1 MEQLRAFIDTC
12 PLLDHHC
19 HCLMELEPPVTVT
32 SLSDALLGTL
42 TEAHGKAREH
52 AVHSIAVKR
61 SIRELAAALSADA
74 MSLEAVA
81 AARLRLGDAAAN
93 QKLFGAAR
101 ISALLID
108 DGLRGGVANSAD
120 WNWGAGSGGGEG
132 EGGRGEGGAGE
143 GGGSM
148 DEQQQGGTSS
158 GGGTKNRRGGRKT
171 GEGDE
176 KQERGDE
183 QQGGEQGEGGRWRWR
198 GVAWHEGLAPVVR
211 RVLRLE
217 TLAEDI
223 LVGPAPGGTWTLGSF
238 SKRFHDAIDP
248 PPPGVVAFKTIAAY
262 RCGLSIDP
270 LVTPAEVELGIQAAL
285 ASVARTSPPSLRLS
299 DPRVISFCI
308 ASALAV
314 AAKHQMPLQIHCG
327 FGDRDLDLAA
337 ANPLCL
343 RPLLEF
349 NEGLVE
355 EEQRGE
361 AQLGQADREVCSPGS
376 YAALSFS
383 CTPATRSR
391 GKLPTSLL
399 CTPRCILTVVWSSA
413 SFLSWARR
421 QPS

>member
-1 MEQLRAFIDTC
+1 
-12 PLLDHHC
+12 
-19 HCLMELEPPVTVT
+19 
-32 SLSDALLGTL
+32 L
-42 TEAHGKAREH
+42 TF
-52 AVHSIAVKR
+52 VDS
-61 SIRELAAALSADA
+61 
-74 MSLEAVA
+74 
-81 AARLRLGDAAAN
+81 
-93 QKLFGAAR
+93 
-101 ISALLID
+101 
-108 DGLRGGVANSAD
+108 
-120 WNWGAGSGGGEG
+120 
-132 EGGRGEGGAGE
+132 
-143 GGGSM
+143 
-148 DEQQQGGTSS
+148 T
-158 GGGTKNRRGGRKT
+158 
-171 GEGDE
+171 
-176 KQERGDE
+176 
-183 QQGGEQGEGGRWRWR
+183 
-198 GVAWHEGLAPVVR
+198 
-211 RVLRLE
+211 
-217 TLAEDI
+217 
-223 LVGPAPGGTWTLGSF
+223 
-238 SKRFHDAIDP
+238 